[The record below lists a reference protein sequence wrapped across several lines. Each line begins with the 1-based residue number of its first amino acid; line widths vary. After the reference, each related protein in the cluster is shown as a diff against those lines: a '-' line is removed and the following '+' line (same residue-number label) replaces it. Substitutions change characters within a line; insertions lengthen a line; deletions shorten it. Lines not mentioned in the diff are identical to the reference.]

1 MSYGYSVRVI
11 KLNSTAN
18 SKSMGVQFGRVC
30 IEHDIPVSNL
40 SNRLGV
46 TRQTVYNWFAGI
58 HEPNRT
64 QKTAIHEVLLS
75 LLAE

>member
-18 SKSMGVQFGRVC
+18 SKSMGVQLGR
-30 IEHDIPVSNL
+30 HDIPVSNL